1 MAIYAGVSGEI
12 HTIGDVYAGINGEIT
27 PLKRLYAGV
36 NGVMEELFTA
46 IRLEP
51 IDEVIVGTGYDVDV
65 SWGPSQGYDYTI
77 SISQDKDRG
86 SGYVEAGYRIYG
98 LYEGDYL
105 ESDTSISGRYTTVLF
120 RDGDYEKELN
130 QREFVHTKQGG
141 TNYVDYIVQ
150 MNLGSSGPDWV
161 AWFIYHLSVNG
172 KTII

>member
-27 PLKRLYAGV
+27 PLKRL
-36 NGVMEELFTA
+36 F
-46 IRLEP
+46 
-51 IDEVIVGTGYDVDV
+51 DEVIVGTGYDVDV